1 MTELIKTKE
10 QSARKAVFL
19 KEFGG
24 IYHAAK
30 LLEYSE
36 AKSIY
41 NIIDKGLTPKSTVKI
56 SKLGYKKLVK
66 RLKAC

>member
-10 QSARKAVFL
+10 QSARKAVFI

-24 IYHAAK
+24 IYNAAK
-30 LLEYSE
+30 VLEYSE

-41 NIIDKGLTPKSTVKI
+41 NIINKGLTQNSIDKI
-56 SKLGYKKLVK
+56 NKLGYKKLVK
-66 RLKAC
+66 RLKAV